1 MKEGKSLQRTIR
13 QQRAEAFHRLHAGD
27 GILALVNAWDA
38 ASARLFEQAGSP
50 AIATTSAGMAWSLG
64 YSDGEQVSAREFVEA
79 CARICRVVMAPVSI
93 DIERGYGRTPAEVSA
108 TVRALLDLGVVGI
121 NIEDGLAP
129 SAKELAPPSVLTEKI
144 SAIRA
149 VAEEAGVRLFINART
164 DAYLAPTDAPAARYE
179 DTVRRAQMYVA
190 AGADGVFVPGLENLE
205 EMARLAQAVER
216 PLNIYA
222 GYAGLPPVAELR
234 RAGVRRV
241 SLGCGPFQ
249 AALAL
254 ARRIATETL
263 NEGTYTAM
271 TTNMLSTGE
280 ANHLFSKA

>member
-1 MKEGKSLQRTIR
+1 MRRTIQR
-13 QQRAEAFHRLHAGD
+13 QRAEAFHRLHAGD
-27 GILALVNAWDA
+27 GMLALVNAWDA

-64 YSDGEQVSAREFVEA
+64 YSDGEQVSAHELVEA
-79 CARICRVVMAPVSI
+79 CARICRVVTAPVSV

-121 NIEDGLAP
+121 NIEDGFTP
-129 SAKELAPPSVLTEKI
+129 GVKELAPPSSLTEKI
-144 SAIRA
+144 SSIRA
-149 VAEEAGVRLFINART
+149 VAEEAGAPLFINART
-164 DAYLAPTDAPAARYE
+164 DAYLAPTIDPGARYE
-179 DTVRRAQMYVA
+179 ETVRRAQMYVA
-190 AGADGVFVPGLENLE
+190 AGADGVFVPGLESPE
-205 EMARLAQAVER
+205 EMARLAQAVKR

-271 TTNMLSTGE
+271 TTNMLSAGDV
-280 ANHLFSKA
+280 NRLFSKA

>member
-1 MKEGKSLQRTIR
+1 MQRTIQR
-13 QQRAEAFHRLHAGD
+13 QRAEAFHRLHEGD

-38 ASARLFEQAGSP
+38 ASARLFEQSGSP

-64 YSDGEQVSAREFVEA
+64 YPDGEQIGARDLLEA
-79 CARICRVVMAPVSI
+79 CARICRVVTAPVSV
-93 DIERGYGRTPAEVSA
+93 DIERGYGRTLAEVSE
-108 TVRALLDLGVVGI
+108 TVRALLELGVVGI

-129 SAKELAPPSVLTEKI
+129 GAKELVPPSVLTEKI

-164 DAYLAPTDAPAARYE
+164 DVYFAPANDPAARYE
-179 DTVRRAQMYVA
+179 ETVRRARMYIA
-190 AGADGVFVPGLENLE
+190 AGADGIFAPGLESLE
-205 EMARLAQAVER
+205 EMARLTQAIDR

-222 GYAGLPPVAELR
+222 GYAGPAPVRELR

-254 ARRIATETL
+254 ARRIATEML

-271 TTNMLSTGE
+271 TTNMLSSGE
-280 ANHLFSKA
+280 VNSFFSKAF

>member
-1 MKEGKSLQRTIR
+1 MRRTIQR
-13 QQRAEAFHRLHAGD
+13 QRAEAFHRLHAGD
-27 GILALVNAWDA
+27 GMLVLVNAWDA

-64 YSDGEQVSAREFVEA
+64 YSDGEQVSAHELVEA
-79 CARICRVVMAPVSI
+79 CARICRVVTAPVSV

-108 TVRALLDLGVVGI
+108 TVRALLELGVVGI
-121 NIEDGLAP
+121 NIEDGLTP
-129 SAKELAPPSVLTEKI
+129 GAKELAPPIVLTEKI

-149 VAEEAGVRLFINART
+149 VAEEAGTPLFINART
-164 DAYLAPTDAPAARYE
+164 DAYLAPTNDPGARYE
-179 DTVRRAQMYVA
+179 ETVRRAQMYVA
-190 AGADGVFVPGLENLE
+190 AGADGIFVPGLESPE
-205 EMARLAQAVER
+205 EMARLAQSVER

-254 ARRIATETL
+254 AWRIATETL

-271 TTNMLSTGE
+271 TTNMLSAGE
-280 ANHLFSKA
+280 VNKLFSKA

>member
-1 MKEGKSLQRTIR
+1 MRLTIQR
-13 QQRAEAFHRLHAGD
+13 QRAEAFHRLHAGD
-27 GILALVNAWDA
+27 GILVLVNVWDA

-64 YSDGEQVSAREFVEA
+64 YSDGEQVSAHELVEA
-79 CARICRVVMAPVSI
+79 CARICRVVTAPVSV

-108 TVRALLDLGVVGI
+108 TVRALLELGVVGI
-121 NIEDGLAP
+121 NIEDGLTP
-129 SAKELAPPSVLTEKI
+129 GAKELAPPSALAEKI

-149 VAEEAGVRLFINART
+149 VAEEAGIRLFINART
-164 DAYLAPTDAPAARYE
+164 DAYLAPTNDPGARHE
-179 DTVRRAQMYVA
+179 ETVRRAQMYVA
-190 AGADGVFVPGLENLE
+190 AGADGVFAPGLESPE
-205 EMARLAQAVER
+205 EMARLAHAVER

-263 NEGTYTAM
+263 IEGTYTAM
-271 TTNMLSTGE
+271 TTNMLSPGE
-280 ANHLFSKA
+280 VNSLFSKA